1 MKPLIV
7 LLVTFF
13 LSLIIARLS
22 TGEWSLLFAGNV
34 AMCCM
39 LLLTAFGHFKFTNG
53 MVMMLP
59 PVIPFKTAV
68 VYISGIVEIVLGIM
82 LLFPPTRNIAGNL
95 LIILFIVLLPANIY
109 AASIN
114 LNIEMANHEG
124 PGYGYLYFR
133 VPLQLLFIGWV
144 LYFSTGWFR

>member
-22 TGEWSLLFAGNV
+22 TREWSLLFAGNV

-68 VYISGIVEIVLGIM
+68 VYISGIVEIALGIM
-82 LLFPPTRNIAGNL
+82 LLFPPVRNIAGNL
-95 LIILFIVLLPANIY
+95 LVILFIVLLPANIY

-124 PGYGYLYFR
+124 PGYSYLYFR

>member
-22 TGEWSLLFAGNV
+22 TREWSLLFAGNV

-68 VYISGIVEIVLGIM
+68 VYISGIVEIALGIM
-82 LLFPPTRNIAGNL
+82 LLFPPVRNIAGNL
-95 LIILFIVLLPANIY
+95 LVILFIVLLPANIY
-109 AASIN
+109 AASMN

-124 PGYGYLYFR
+124 PGYSYLYFR

>member
-7 LLVTFF
+7 LLVTFL

-59 PVIPFKTAV
+59 PVIPFKTVV
-68 VYISGIVEIVLGIM
+68 VYISGIMEIILGIM

>member
-22 TGEWSLLFAGNV
+22 TREWSLLFAGNV

-68 VYISGIVEIVLGIM
+68 VYISGIVEIALGIM
-82 LLFPPTRNIAGNL
+82 LLFPPLRNIAGNL
-95 LIILFIVLLPANIY
+95 LVILFIVLLPANIY

-124 PGYGYLYFR
+124 PGYSYLYFR